1 MNKRKKPSNVFDIP
15 KWMQNLRVVE
25 LSGNKT
31 PDEVAFSLEFN
42 MAYHNNDV
50 ARLRVVIK
58 EQIPLVPLKHQKM
71 LKAFL
76 AMDDAPMV
84 IAVVAFIEKCNQLVA
99 QLKEEQHVEEQP
111 AGGLAPPASGESAGS
126 GPSGDWGDDWD
137 SPRRFKPSTRG
148 NRAVRAA
155 KRGQAET

>member
-1 MNKRKKPSNVFDIP
+1 
-15 KWMQNLRVVE
+15 MQNLRAVE
-25 LSGNKT
+25 PSGNKT

-99 QLKEEQHVEEQP
+99 ELKSKEAPIEPRREEVP
-111 AGGLAPPASGESAGS
+111 AEPSREGVHYDAVDGG
-126 GPSGDWGDDWD
+126 WVDDWD
-137 SPRRFKPSTRG
+137 RPSRSKPRSRG
-148 NRAVRAA
+148 HRAVRVA
-155 KRGQAET
+155 KRGQAEA